1 MLERERDD
9 LCLNEVRFMQT
20 SSSKPGSQVGCAWA
34 SRIRRS
40 RLAFF
45 RAYSGSG
52 LVIHALSIH

>member
-20 SSSKPGSQVGCAWA
+20 SSSKPGSQAGCAWA

-45 RAYSGSG
+45 AHTPGRG
-52 LVIHALSIH
+52 L